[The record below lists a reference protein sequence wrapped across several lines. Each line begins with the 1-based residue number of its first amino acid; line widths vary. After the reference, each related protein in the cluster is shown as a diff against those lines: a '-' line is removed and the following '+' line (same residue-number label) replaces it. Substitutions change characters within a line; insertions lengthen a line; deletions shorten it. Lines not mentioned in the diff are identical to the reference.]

1 MLPRGQLKPIS
12 RTVPEMVQVLDRQRM
27 DWRFKMIS
35 ASTAAAA
42 PAALADAAAPAAA
55 PLTAAAVLAHLTTPG
70 GLAELGGPLQAQ
82 LTAADRPSLRQKGD
96 RRSRNRLWAGL
107 KRRTWFF
114 CIDHNTDDVRCLQ
127 SHVGGQR
134 AAHWPYGVRVEAFLR
149 HPLSSALAQQWR
161 LHRKI
166 HMMPG
171 AHKR

>member
-1 MLPRGQLKPIS
+1 MPRGQLKPIS

-27 DWRFKMIS
+27 DWRFKRIS

-42 PAALADAAAPAAA
+42 PAAFADAAAPAAA

-82 LTAADRPSLRQKGD
+82 LTAAYRPSLRQKGD

-114 CIDHNTDDVRCLQ
+114 CIDHNTDDIRCLQ
-127 SHVGGQR
+127 SHVGGRDRDRQ
-134 AAHWPYGVRVEAFLR
+134 
-149 HPLSSALAQQWR
+149 SLAIW
-161 LHRKI
+161 
-166 HMMPG
+166 G
-171 AHKR
+171 